1 MFANPGIAADLATQ
15 HRRELTAQARAC
27 RMARADRQAEPGRQT
42 GSGRRTG
49 SGRFPAARRMVA
61 ALAVASAAA
70 AILVTSPVDNSHA
83 RLHDAFRY
91 RTQDVSAFRYRVQTG
106 L

>member
-1 MFANPGIAADLATQ
+1 MFTHPGITADLAAQ

-27 RMARADRQAEPGRQT
+27 RLARSDRQGGT
-42 GSGRRTG
+42 
-49 SGRFPAARRMVA
+49 GRFPAARRVVA

-91 RTQDVSAFRYRVQTG
+91 RAQHVSAFRYRAQTDE
-106 L
+106 